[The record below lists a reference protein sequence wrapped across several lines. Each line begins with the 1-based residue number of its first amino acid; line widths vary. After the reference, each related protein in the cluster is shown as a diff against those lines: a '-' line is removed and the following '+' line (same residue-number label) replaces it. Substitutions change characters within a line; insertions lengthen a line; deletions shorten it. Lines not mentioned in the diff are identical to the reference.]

1 MDDFGT
7 VFSVS
12 FGVGLLVAVIVA
24 IAMASAA
31 SAKALAARQ
40 EIIRLQRHVGWL
52 EGWLRNL
59 SSQLQRESE
68 DRARLAAA
76 SPKVETPIATTAAKE
91 SEAAG
96 PVPIAMAAEIPSETA
111 SPAAAPV
118 PQAIAANPPP
128 DVVIEPAPT
137 LEEQLGIVWLTRI
150 GAAVF
155 VVGALFFFKYA
166 VDNAWIGP
174 MGRVAI
180 GALFGIALLVGAEI
194 SRPKT
199 KASFVAALTGIGLA
213 VLFASVWASSA
224 FYGLVSPTAAFVA
237 NTAILFLGAALS
249 VRHRA
254 EATLVVSLAAGFLN
268 PVVLSSGRDQPVAL
282 FAYLVLITSVAL
294 AVSSTLRI
302 PNEKT
307 PDAPNG
313 FRATPWLV
321 VIGTIVIF
329 VGWYA
334 KFFDISDRRH
344 LGIDA
349 PEETLIGAYFS
360 LISRVA
366 PIAFVFV
373 TTAEWI
379 AAAFQWR
386 ARHREGK
393 IETAIAVTAL
403 VVGHVGSTLL
413 LYDSPRAFGVAA
425 IALGALSIAVL
436 HRLRATH
443 LLLVPMGAAF
453 VALLLVS
460 SQVDPSARVTLIAVL
475 GGWAG
480 VYVVGLLR
488 NSEIT
493 RVAARRASIALAL
506 FACLA
511 AVVLV
516 DSNPTFFILVVAGVM
531 AVAAALAIKSD
542 DDALLAVASLVTVGF
557 VSMAAAVLGY
567 RSADVP
573 WRLLGAACV
582 PFAVILAASAIA
594 LRKSFGPWTLLAVS
608 VATLG
613 FTGVVISA
621 TWSEVSMLRA
631 LAAAGSGCVDLGVGA
646 WILGKKRD
654 SDRHYANALVGQAL
668 AFFAT
673 SIAFSQT
680 GATITVLW
688 AALAVV
694 AVVAAAKTRDAEWLA
709 IAFAFYAVTVGR
721 ALFVDTFTTYRLTE
735 TFLDTMGREGRISV
749 SAFRN
754 PRAYGLISSGL
765 ALLIGARLIAN
776 APPRALENKTD
787 AAIPID
793 TKPLAAVMAVLGYV
807 LLIAMLIVEV
817 RVAATK
823 LPPAPGIR
831 LDADEWSIFAAS
843 LDAAHASQRS
853 ALSMLTTLVLGGS
866 GAALLVAGFAARD
879 ALHRYLGLL
888 AFTVALGKL
897 ALWDVWMIDR
907 IYQIVLFIGMGG
919 LLVAGGFLYARFG
932 KRLVKLVREGAAAGV
947 VLLAL
952 FASRNAQAAPPH
964 FDVTHAQWTRAI
976 DPVSAPGDYR
986 VEVDLDLYRQSKSAE
1001 VLSDVRIVDDQQ
1013 REIPYDLQ
1021 AINTVRSP
1029 APVVSDFLDPGAGT
1043 DGSAVATFKM
1053 SGGPSC
1059 HVQLSV
1065 DGDTFVRHARI
1076 ETGDTLNDLRTVSD
1090 TGVVYRIAAPGS
1102 GSGSVEHTD
1111 LDYPRSL
1118 ASYLRVTLAAD
1129 ETKSAHVTIR
1139 GATFSCT
1146 PTWTMPA
1153 TQSVPLTIEETHV
1166 DADKKATVVTL
1177 DAGASG
1183 APFTALVLDVDGG
1196 EFRRRVSV
1204 FATNYRQTW
1213 PNVGNGEIFR
1223 LRPRP
1228 STLVESLRIPLTT
1241 DKRWFRIEIA
1251 NEDSPPLTVRAVT
1264 AELPT
1269 RQIVFRAVNPGN
1281 YRLLVGD
1288 PAAMAPS
1295 YDLPSILAQK
1305 EEPDPTTRLALAA
1318 AIQNPRFGEEPAPPD
1333 PPFTEQH
1340 RGVIGIVLA
1349 LVLGLL
1355 SLWAVRLLRK
1365 PAT

>member
-1 MDDFGT
+1 
-7 VFSVS
+7 
-12 FGVGLLVAVIVA
+12 
-24 IAMASAA
+24 
-31 SAKALAARQ
+31 Q
-40 EIIRLQRHVGWL
+40 EILRLGQQVAWL
-52 EGWLRNL
+52 EGWLRSL
-59 SSQLQRESE
+59 SNQLQRESE
-68 DRARLAAA
+68 ERARLAAP
-76 SPKVETPIATTAAKE
+76 SPKIEEPQPTATPIATGAETPIATAAQT
-91 SEAAG
+91 
-96 PVPIAMAAEIPSETA
+96 PIATAAEIPREA
-111 SPAAAPV
+111 APPAVAAAPA
-118 PQAIAANPPP
+118 AIAVDAAP
-128 DVVIEPAPT
+128 DVAAEPAPMLVEPAPT

-180 GALFGIALLVGAEI
+180 GAIIGIALLIGAEA

-224 FYGLVSPTAAFVA
+224 FYDLVSPTVAFVA
-237 NTAILFLGAALS
+237 NTAVLFLGAALS

-254 EATLVVSLAAGFLN
+254 ETTLVVSLAAGFLN
-268 PVVLSSGRDQPVAL
+268 PVVLSTGRDQPVAL
-282 FAYLVLITSVAL
+282 FTYLVLITSVAL

-302 PNEKT
+302 PNET

-313 FRATPWLV
+313 FRATPWLL

-329 VGWYA
+329 VGWYG
-334 KFFDISDRRH
+334 KFFDISDRRN

-349 PEETLIGAYFS
+349 PAETLIGAYFP
-360 LISRVA
+360 LIARVA

-373 TTAEWI
+373 TAAEWI

-393 IETAIAVTAL
+393 IEIALAVTAL
-403 VVGHVGSTLL
+403 VAGHVGSTLL

-425 IALGALSIAVL
+425 IALGVGSIVVL
-436 HRLRATH
+436 KRLRATH

-453 VALLLVS
+453 VALLGVS
-460 SQVDPSARVTLIAVL
+460 GHVDPSARVTLIAVL

-488 NSEIT
+488 DSEIS
-493 RVAARRASIALAL
+493 RVAARRASIALAS
-506 FACLA
+506 FSCLA

-516 DSNPTFFILVVAGVM
+516 DASPTFFTLVIAGVM

-542 DDALLAVASLVTVGF
+542 DEVLLAVASVVTVGF
-557 VSMAAAVLGY
+557 VSLAAGVLGY

-573 WRLLGAACV
+573 WRLLGAACLA
-582 PFAVILAASAIA
+582 FAVILAASAIA
-594 LRKSFGPWTLLAVS
+594 LRKSLGPWTLLAIS
-608 VATLG
+608 AATLG
-613 FTGVVISA
+613 FTGAVVLA
-621 TWSEVSMLRA
+621 TWSEVPELRA
-631 LAAAGSGCVDLGVGA
+631 LAAAASGCVDLGIGA
-646 WILGKKRD
+646 WIIGKKRD

-668 AFFAT
+668 ALFAT

-694 AVVAAAKTRDAEWLA
+694 ATVAAAKTRDAEWLA
-709 IAFAFYAVTVGR
+709 IAVAFYAVTVGR

-735 TFLDTMGREGRISV
+735 TFLSTMGRDGEIAV

-754 PRAYGLISSGL
+754 PRAYGLFSSGL
-765 ALLIGARLIAN
+765 ALLIGARLIAK
-776 APPRALENKTD
+776 APPRALENEGGPP
-787 AAIPID
+787 IPID
-793 TKPLAAVMAVLGYV
+793 TRPMAAAMAILAYV

-823 LPPAPGIR
+823 LPPAPGVP
-831 LDADEWSIFAAS
+831 LDMEEWQTFASA
-843 LDAAHASQRS
+843 LDAALLHQRS

-907 IYQIVLFIGMGG
+907 IYQIVLFIGIGG

-932 KRLVKLVREGAAAGV
+932 KRLVKLVREGAPAGAV
-947 VLLAL
+947 LLVLLA
-952 FASRNAQAAPPH
+952 SRSARAAPPH
-964 FDVTHAQWTRAI
+964 FDVTHAEWMRAI
-976 DPVSAPGDYR
+976 DPVAAPGDYR
-986 VEVDLDLYRQSKSAE
+986 VEVDLDLYRQSKSAATLSD
-1001 VLSDVRIVDDQQ
+1001 VRMLSDVRIVDDQQ

-1021 AINTVRSP
+1021 AINTVRLPP
-1029 APVVSDFLDPGAGT
+1029 AVVSEFLDPGTGT

-1059 HVQLSV
+1059 HVQLVV
-1065 DGDTFVRHARI
+1065 DGETFVRHARI
-1076 ETGDTLNDLRTVSD
+1076 ETGDSLTDLRTVSD
-1090 TGVVYRIAAPGS
+1090 TGVVYRVVAPGS
-1102 GSGSVEHTD
+1102 GSVERTD

-1118 ASYLRVTLAAD
+1118 AGFLRVTLAPD
-1129 ETKSAHVTIR
+1129 EVKAAPVGIR

-1153 TQSVPLTIEETHV
+1153 TQTLPLAIEETHV
-1166 DADKKATVVTL
+1166 DADKKTTVVTL

-1183 APFTALVLDVDGG
+1183 APLTALVLDVDGG
-1196 EFRRRVSV
+1196 EFRRNVTVS
-1204 FATNYRQTW
+1204 ATNYRQAW
-1213 PNVGNGEIFR
+1213 PDAGSGEIYR
-1223 LRPRP
+1223 LHPRP
-1228 STLVESLRIPLTT
+1228 SVTVQSLRIPVTS

-1251 NEDSPPLTVRAVT
+1251 NEDSPPLTVRSVT

-1269 RQIVFRAVNPGN
+1269 RQIVFRAANPGN

-1288 PAAMAPS
+1288 PEAQAPI

-1305 EEPDPTTRLALAA
+1305 EEPDRATRLALAA
-1318 AIQNPRFGEEPAPPD
+1318 AIKNPRFGEQPAPPN